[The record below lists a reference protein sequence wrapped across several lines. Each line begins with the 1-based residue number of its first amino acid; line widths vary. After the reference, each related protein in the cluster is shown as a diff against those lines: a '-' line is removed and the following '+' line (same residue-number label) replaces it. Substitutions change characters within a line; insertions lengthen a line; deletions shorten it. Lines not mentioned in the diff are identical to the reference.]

1 MKPQN
6 NHRILVQILHQIA
19 GEKKI
24 KMTTFSQDWII
35 RLEKDGLVKYIY
47 GYDFDLNSASVQLI
61 AKDKSAVSD
70 LLEFNHLPHVE
81 HQLFLHP
88 RQAAYVSSAGN
99 WSEILKFAQKH
110 HFNLVCK
117 PNQGTG
123 GHGIFHTQDC
133 LSLEKAVHELFT
145 ANRAISLSP
154 FYDIK
159 NEYRVYVL
167 KNDCQLTYCKTL
179 PNIIGDGRLS
189 IADLIMAKS
198 KQELTPEVVKQAVQ
212 TYADCLDQI
221 PKSGDSLSL
230 VWKHNLGQ
238 GALPEI
244 ITNPTLLTRLKK
256 LALACAQALNL
267 SFAAID
273 IIKTDN
279 KYLVLEVNSGIM
291 MESFAMLSPQ
301 NHAIAKSIYTNA
313 IDLMFDNSHI
323 LTKNTPTKPSCKNF
337 GCLQDFFAIIML

>member
-1 MKPQN
+1 MEIQN
-6 NHRILVQILHQIA
+6 NHRILVQILRQIA
-19 GEKKI
+19 KEKKI

-35 RLEKDGLVKYIY
+35 RLEKKGQVRYIY
-47 GYDFDLNSASVQLI
+47 GYDFGLNSAVTQLI

-70 LLEFNHLPHVE
+70 LLEFNHIPHVE
-81 HQLFLHP
+81 HRLFLHP
-88 RQAAYVSSAGN
+88 RQAEYISSAGN
-99 WSEILKFAQKH
+99 WTNILKFARKH

-117 PNQGTG
+117 PNQGAG
-123 GHGIFHTQDC
+123 GYGIFHTQDC

-145 ANRAISLSP
+145 TNRAISLSP

-167 KNDCQLTYCKTL
+167 KNNCQLIYCKTR
-179 PNIIGDGRLS
+179 PSIIGNGRLS
-189 IADLIMAKS
+189 IAELIMAKS
-198 KQELTPEVVKQAVQ
+198 KQELAPEVVKQAVQ

-221 PKSGDSLSL
+221 PKSGDSLNL

-244 ITNPTLLTRLKK
+244 ITNPALLTRLKK

-267 SFAAID
+267 SFAAVD

-301 NHAIAKSIYTNA
+301 NYAIAKSVYTKA
-313 IDLMFDNSHI
+313 IDLMF
-323 LTKNTPTKPSCKNF
+323 
-337 GCLQDFFAIIML
+337 